1 MKTLIDHFA
10 RLWTLPQWSTDTA
23 SGTTAVRAQPPMTSI
38 DRDGFAHREP
48 QVRELLKLVEHSV
61 WANYQ
66 WVEFVYSQRHPEA
79 RPRELLAHI
88 LVGEHVWFE
97 RIEGQQTTTAFFP

>member
-1 MKTLIDHFA
+1 MSILDHFA
-10 RLWTLPQWSTDTA
+10 RLWTLPQWSTDKA
-23 SGTTAVRAQPPMTSI
+23 SGTTAVHHQ
-38 DRDGFAHREP
+38 P

-61 WANYQ
+61 WANCH
-66 WVEFVYSQRHPEA
+66 WVEFVYSQQNPEA

-97 RIEGQQTTTAFFP
+97 RIEGQQTTTTFFPLMEKEDLSRGFAQ